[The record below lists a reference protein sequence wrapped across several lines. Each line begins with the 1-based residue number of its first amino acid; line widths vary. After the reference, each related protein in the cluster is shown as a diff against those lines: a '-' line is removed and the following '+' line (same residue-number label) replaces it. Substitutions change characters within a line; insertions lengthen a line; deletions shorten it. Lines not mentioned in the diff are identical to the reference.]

1 MNTSMNKVHKMTLTS
16 ILMAIILV
24 MSFTPVGYLAIG
36 PVEITF
42 LTIPVVIGAVL
53 LGPWYG
59 AFLGAVF
66 GATSFAQ
73 CFSTS
78 VFGAA
83 LLAINPVYT
92 FMTCMIPRMLI
103 GIIAGLLFRALSKRG
118 HSGAL
123 ALTATTLA
131 GCLTNTVFF
140 VGAVVLFFSGSSYF
154 AGSTIWQIIVGFFT
168 VNALLEIVVCGL
180 VAAGCSKALSHVMSR
195 RLAA

>member
-1 MNTSMNKVHKMTLTS
+1 MHQNANKVHKMTLTA

-24 MSFTPVGYLAIG
+24 MSFTPAGYLKAG

-83 LLAINPVYT
+83 LLAINPVCT
-92 FMTCMIPRMLI
+92 FITCMIPRMLI
-103 GIIAGLLFRALSKRG
+103 GIVAGLLFRGLSRRHRGGAMALI
-118 HSGAL
+118 
-123 ALTATTLA
+123 ATTLA

-140 VGAVVLFFSGSSYF
+140 VGAVVLFFAGSSYF
-154 AGSTIWQIIVGFFT
+154 AGSTVWQIIVGFFT
-168 VNALLEIVVCGL
+168 VNVLLEVLVCGL
-180 VAAGCSKALSHVMSR
+180 VAAGCSKALSHVISR